1 MSARTHSAFPP
12 GFRRRIAIGSAPG
25 VVAAGLEDDVHR
37 FTVRIAHRDGII
49 TDVQATTPRTP
60 WSTCPEAGPA
70 LVREL
75 VGRALDEVAQRD
87 PRQQCTHLMDLA
99 VLCAE
104 WADHSVQAVFD
115 LQVADRTD
123 NRTVARLLENGAEV
137 LRWELVGSVIAGP
150 APWVARD
157 LRAFS
162 RWKLHLEPEVA
173 LRAAMLRRAVM
184 VSGARRLPADVG
196 SRAIDRVRERQGAC
210 FTYQSPQVEQATQ
223 SPGWRRDFSRS
234 ADQPLQ
240 GLDPATLITANE
252 GAT

>member
-1 MSARTHSAFPP
+1 LTARAIPA
-12 GFRRRIAIGSAPG
+12 GFRRRIAVASAPG
-25 VVAAGLEDDVHR
+25 VIAAGLEDDVHR
-37 FTVRIAHRDGII
+37 FTVRLAHRDGIV
-49 TDVQATTPRTP
+49 TEVQTTTPRTP
-60 WSTCPEAGPA
+60 WSTCPAAGPA
-70 LVREL
+70 LAREL
-75 VGRALDEVAQRD
+75 VGCALSDVAQRD

-99 VLCAE
+99 VLGAA
-104 WADHSVQAVFD
+104 WASRREQVVFD
-115 LQVADRTD
+115 MQVADRTD
-123 NRTVARLLENGAEV
+123 ERTVARLLENGEEV
-137 LRWELVGSVIAGP
+137 LRWKLVGSVIAGP

-184 VSGARRLPADVG
+184 VSGARRLPADVE

-223 SPGWRRDFSRS
+223 AAGWRRDFSHS
-234 ADQPLQ
+234 ADEPLQ
-240 GLDPATLITANE
+240 GFDPAALITAKE